1 MPIAPIWRFVCY
13 NGSMII
19 ALDYGEK
26 NIGVAVTDEDEIFA
40 FPKCNIPTHLFKKD
54 IHILESK
61 VPNFST
67 VTDIIIGL
75 PKNLKGQNTPQTEK
89 TLQFYELISN
99 LYAMNIN
106 VALYDE
112 RFTSTI
118 FQKSVQSMGGK
129 MKDVRDSKDMYEA
142 AILLE
147 DYLKRKMNER

>member
-1 MPIAPIWRFVCY
+1 
-13 NGSMII
+13 MII

-40 FPKCNIPTHLFKKD
+40 FPKINIPTHHFKKD
-54 IHILESK
+54 IHILETQ
-61 VPNFST
+61 VPNFNQ
-67 VTDIIIGL
+67 VTEIIIGL
-75 PKNLKGQNTPQTEK
+75 PKNLRGQNTPQTEK
-89 TLQFYELISN
+89 TLQFYELVSN
-99 LYAMNIN
+99 LYADKIT

-129 MKDVRDSKDMYEA
+129 MKDARDTKDMYEA

-147 DYLKRKMNER
+147 DYLKRRMNER

>member
-1 MPIAPIWRFVCY
+1 
-13 NGSMII
+13 MII

-40 FPKCNIPTHLFKKD
+40 FPKCNIPTHIFKKN
-54 IHILESK
+54 IRILETELAD
-61 VPNFST
+61 FST

-75 PKNLKGQNTPQTEK
+75 PKNLKGENTPQTEK

-99 LYAMNIN
+99 LYSENIN

-118 FQKSVQSMGGK
+118 FQKTYQSMGGK
-129 MKDVRDSKDMYEA
+129 MKDARATKDMYEA

>member
-1 MPIAPIWRFVCY
+1 
-13 NGSMII
+13 MII

-40 FPKCNIPTHLFKKD
+40 FPKCNIPTHIFKKNTR
-54 IHILESK
+54 ILETELA
-61 VPNFST
+61 NFST

-75 PKNLKGQNTPQTEK
+75 PKNLKGENTPQTEK
-89 TLQFYELISN
+89 TLHFFELISN
-99 LYAMNIN
+99 LYSENIN

-118 FQKSVQSMGGK
+118 FQKSYQSMGGK
-129 MKDVRDSKDMYEA
+129 MKDARATKDMYEA

>member
-1 MPIAPIWRFVCY
+1 
-13 NGSMII
+13 MII

-26 NIGVAVTDEDEIFA
+26 NIGVAVTDEEEIFS
-40 FPKCNIPTHLFKKD
+40 FPKCNIPTHLFKKN
-54 IHILESK
+54 IHILETE
-61 VPNFST
+61 VPNFAT

-75 PKNLKGQNTPQTEK
+75 PKNLKGENTIQTEK

-99 LYAMNIN
+99 LYANSIE
-106 VALYDE
+106 VTLYDE

-118 FQKSVQSMGGK
+118 FQRSVQSMGGK
-129 MKDVRDSKDMYEA
+129 MKDARATKDMYEA